1 MAIPEV
7 ITLDFET
14 SAIGARPR
22 DYPPKPAGCAVRVPG
37 LRPWYLAWG
46 HPDGNNCK
54 LSEAKAQLRRIWTS
68 GAPLLFHN
76 SKFDYEVALEWLGF
90 PELPWERIHDT
101 LFLIFLQD
109 PNRATLSLKP
119 VAESVLG
126 LPPNE
131 RDAVRAWLI
140 EHGVEGAKTRNWGA
154 HIAKAPG
161 TLVGK
166 YAVGD
171 VVRTYKLFE
180 KYYNE
185 VINKRNMG
193 AAYDRERELMP
204 ELLRAERAGVTLDAD
219 RLAADVER
227 YGVALSAADNWIR
240 RRLKFPDLNVDSNE
254 ELALK
259 IEDRGVADLTK
270 WTLTETGKKST
281 AKDVLDEV
289 LTDRALAG
297 ALAYRGLV
305 STCLR
310 TFMTP
315 WSATA
320 SLSGGLIYTSWN
332 QVAQDYHESGA
343 KKGTR
348 TGRLSSTPNFQN
360 IPNNFDDKPIITRGV
375 AAMKKDSTLRALLEK
390 YPLPQ
395 VRGYIVSKPGMILLN
410 RDYSQQELRILA
422 HYESGLL
429 LEAYQNDPWL
439 DMHKFTQQI
448 VVNILG
454 IHIERKPIKNLN
466 FGLIYG
472 MGIGKLAKS
481 MGLDVDLSK
490 QIKKAHR
497 QGFPGISDLMRDMK
511 LRAETRTPIRTWGGR
526 EYYCE
531 EPKMIAG
538 RLVEFDYKLI
548 NTLIQGSAADN
559 TKQAMVNYARR
570 KRELGLQGSLLINVH
585 DELLA
590 EAPEGRK
597 VVEMRALRDAMH
609 DVKFDLPMLS
619 TGGWGP
625 RWTEINDLPQ
635 GE

>member
-1 MAIPEV
+1 MRS
-7 ITLDFET
+7 F
-14 SAIGARPR
+14 
-22 DYPPKPAGCAVRVPG
+22 Y
-37 LRPWYLAWG
+37 YAWG
-46 HPDGNNCK
+46 HPTGNNCK
-54 LSEAKAQLRRIWTS
+54 LSEAKASLRRIWTS
-68 GAPLLFHN
+68 GTPLLFHN
-76 SKFDYEVALEWLGF
+76 SKFDYEVALEHLGF
-90 PELPWERIHDT
+90 PELPWDRIHDT

-119 VAESVLG
+119 VAEKELG

-140 EHGVEGAKTRNWGA
+140 EHDVDGAKTRSWGA

-161 TLVGK
+161 NLVGK

-171 VVRTYKLFE
+171 VDRTFKLFA
-180 KYYNE
+180 KYYKE
-185 VINKRNMG
+185 VIVDRAMG
-193 AAYDRERELMP
+193 GAYDRERELMP
-204 ELLRAERAGVTLDAD
+204 ELLRSERYGVRLDAA

-227 YGVALSAADNWIR
+227 YGVALDAADSWIR
-240 RRLKFPDLNVDSNE
+240 RRLKFPELNVDSNDD
-254 ELALK
+254 LAQR
-259 IEDRGVADLTK
+259 IQERGVADVTK
-270 WTLTETGKKST
+270 WTLTESGKKST

-320 SLSGGLIYTSWN
+320 TRSGGLIYTSWN

-343 KKGTR
+343 RKGTR

-360 IPNNFDDKPIITRGV
+360 IPNNFDDKPIIVR
-375 AAMKKDSTLRALLEK
+375 ALIAMNKNAELRRLLEK

-395 VRGYIVSKPGMILLN
+395 VRGYIIPADGKILLN

-429 LEAYQNDPWL
+429 LDAYCADPWL

-448 VVNILG
+448 VVDILG
-454 IHIERKPIKNLN
+454 IHVDRKPIKNLN

-497 QGFPGISDLMRDMK
+497 QGFPGISNLMKDMK
-511 LRAETRTPIRTWGGR
+511 QRAETHTPIRTWGGR

-531 EPKMIAG
+531 EPKMIGG
-538 RLVEFDYKLI
+538 RMVEFDYKLI

-570 KRELGLQGSLLINVH
+570 KKELGLQGNLLINVH
-585 DELLA
+585 DELLHD
-590 EAPEGRK
+590 APIARRD
-597 VVEMRALRDAMH
+597 VEMRALRDAMQ

-619 TGGWGP
+619 TGGYGY
-625 RWTEINDLPQ
+625 RWTEINKLPQ